1 MDTQENISYIQNA
14 QGGIL
19 FTPDKKTIAP
29 VIETCLHFSRLA
41 EVAAIAGVQIEAVQ
55 YTIAHV
61 ASLLEDLTSTKE
73 AEDHAP
79 ECAAVCEYA
88 ENALNAAMGMDNLL
102 NHDCGAIHLLVSKL
116 ADLQARV
123 ARYDRYDALGADF
136 GGAV

>member
-1 MDTQENISYIQNA
+1 MNTNTSTTQQP
-14 QGGIL
+14 L
-19 FTPDKKTIAP
+19 FMLFMPDKKTIAP
-29 VIETCLHFSRLA
+29 IIETCLHFARLA

-61 ASLLEDLTSTKE
+61 ASLLEDLTSAPE
-73 AEDHAP
+73 SEGHAP

-102 NHDCGAIHLLVSKL
+102 NHDDCGAIHLLVKSL
-116 ADLQARV
+116 ADLQERV
-123 ARYDRYDALGADF
+123 ARYDSLGADF